1 QRIFRK
7 HANAF
12 AMPEE
17 KFRCQHRLSK
27 STVTWLCDQLRDE
40 EGIRRQRETETTMT
54 VEQQVLIALRFFATG
69 GYQGAI
75 ATYESLAVVQ
85 STVSRAVT
93 AVANGIV
100 NRLRRDG
107 WVDFPRSEAA
117 KAAAKEGFR
126 RHHGKLT
133 NIVGC
138 VDGTFVAILGPKET
152 DTVGLVLRL
161 RHEQRASLFGFISL
175 ICDADMRIECI
186 DPTMPGSTHDSFMWK
201 SSWLREQLMQ
211 GRILGPGEALLGDSA
226 YPLEPWMLTPVT
238 NARACRQSRAI
249 RRYNSRHASMR
260 SVVERCIGL
269 LKQRFRCLHKYRTLF
284 YSSYIAGTI
293 ISACA
298 ILHNVCLYVGEP
310 E

>member
-7 HANAF
+7 HVNAF
-12 AMPEE
+12 AMPEDT
-17 KFRCQHRLSK
+17 FRRQYRLSK

-69 GYQGAI
+69 GYQGAV
-75 ATYESLAVVQ
+75 ATDESVAVVQ
-85 STVSRAVT
+85 PTVSRAVT

-100 NRLRRDG
+100 NQLGRDG

-117 KAAAKEGFR
+117 KAAAKAGFR

-152 DTVGLVLRL
+152 DTVVP
-161 RHEQRASLFGFISL
+161 ASYLCRKHHYAINVMV

-186 DPTMPGSTHDSFMWK
+186 DPTMPGSSHDSFVWK
-201 SSWLREQLMQ
+201 SSWLR
-211 GRILGPGEALLGDSA
+211 
-226 YPLEPWMLTPVT
+226 
-238 NARACRQSRAI
+238 
-249 RRYNSRHASMR
+249 
-260 SVVERCIGL
+260 
-269 LKQRFRCLHKYRTLF
+269 
-284 YSSYIAGTI
+284 
-293 ISACA
+293 
-298 ILHNVCLYVGEP
+298 
-310 E
+310 

>member
-1 QRIFRK
+1 
-7 HANAF
+7 
-12 AMPEE
+12 
-17 KFRCQHRLSK
+17 
-27 STVTWLCDQLRDE
+27 
-40 EGIRRQRETETTMT
+40 MT

-107 WVDFPRSEAA
+107 WVDFPRSEAG

-152 DTVGLVLRL
+152 DTVVP
-161 RHEQRASLFGFISL
+161 ASYWCRKHHYAINVMV

-284 YSSYIAGTI
+284 YSPYIAGTI

-310 E
+310 EPQPEPEDDSNQTPRPEPIANPPAPAQFGQLYERAQAARASQVARCERP